1 MPPPK
6 NFLRHLVRD
15 YSLKP
20 KNSYE
25 HVTHVD
31 VDRFGR
37 EIDVG
42 K

>member
-1 MPPPK
+1 
-6 NFLRHLVRD
+6 LVRD

-20 KNSYE
+20 KNCFAR
-25 HVTHVD
+25 VTHVD